1 MLASSIGASLALG
14 SKPKRFRISAF
25 KDSQFD
31 DSNGGIVN
39 SSKNLKNPV
48 KASYLKHKNEESSVE
63 SSNVQSDV
71 RAPQAASVEA
81 TTSSLATQ
89 NLFKSWLVLL
99 RKPSRT
105 QAASETL
112 EESSLAKTS
121 EMPKDLLK
129 QKGVILK
136 AVWFHISNLD
146 TAIRIPLL
154 VL

>member
-25 KDSQFD
+25 KDNQFD

-39 SSKNLKNPV
+39 SSNHLKNAV
-48 KASYLKHKNEESSVE
+48 KASYLKHKNEESSGE
-63 SSNVQSDV
+63 SSSAQGDV

-89 NLFKSWLVLL
+89 NLFKSWLILL
-99 RKPSRT
+99 RKPLHI

-121 EMPKDLLK
+121 KMPKDLLK

-136 AVWFHISNLD
+136 AVWCHISNLD
-146 TAIRIPLL
+146 MTIRIPFL